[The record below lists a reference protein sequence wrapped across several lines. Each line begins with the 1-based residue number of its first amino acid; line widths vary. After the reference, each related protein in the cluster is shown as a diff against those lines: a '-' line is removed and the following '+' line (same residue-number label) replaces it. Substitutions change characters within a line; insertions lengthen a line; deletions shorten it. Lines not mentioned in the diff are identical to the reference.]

1 MKRVVLEESQFIR
14 LAAHCRLHIQ
24 IIVLIG
30 AARGRCIHKPFAV
43 DGNVRPRAVKRL
55 LGQHCLRLRD
65 AVLDSRN
72 PQHIARPQRYI
83 AIGHEQQLFAAWQPR
98 RREVHIPA
106 PEIESTTAEVVIAA
120 HRNRIALPV
129 TVIKAAHVEVE
140 IATMLSRHIGDFT
153 AVWREHRVSVDR
165 LIVGKLAHLAGERV
179 QNLELNTLVRVIC
192 GVNEPASI
200 GREVG

>member
-83 AIGHEQQLFAAWQPR
+83 AIGHEQLIG
-98 RREVHIPA
+98 EC
-106 PEIESTTAEVVIAA
+106 
-120 HRNRIALPV
+120 
-129 TVIKAAHVEVE
+129 VE
-140 IATMLSRHIGDFT
+140 H
-153 AVWREHRVSVDR
+153 
-165 LIVGKLAHLAGERV
+165 
-179 QNLELNTLVRVIC
+179 LELNTLVRVIC